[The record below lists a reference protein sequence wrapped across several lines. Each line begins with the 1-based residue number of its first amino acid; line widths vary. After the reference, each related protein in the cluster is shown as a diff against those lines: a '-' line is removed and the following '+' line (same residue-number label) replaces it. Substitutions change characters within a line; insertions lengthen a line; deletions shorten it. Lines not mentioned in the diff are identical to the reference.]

1 MMNLLRA
8 GKIKEAKRTNLFI
21 LFFISFFTQQ
31 GKATEF
37 NISVLDID
45 EQNEIDLSRFS
56 DPDYVVPGEYLLNIK
71 INGRAVEQRPVRYL
85 AAGAEGKSSALCLEP
100 EIVNKFAI
108 KAEATDRIVWS
119 QDGRCADLTAI
130 SGVKISN
137 QIGMGEL
144 NITIPQAWLKYT
156 DNNWTPPEQWD
167 QGINGLLLDYN
178 LTGNLRRDRGRSG
191 TSQYLGG
198 YGTAGFNLGAWR
210 YRADYRYLLNKSRN
224 ARNDAFSWDQFYA
237 YRPLPLMSADLG
249 LGEMYQ
255 NTNLFDSIRFTGVS
269 LASNEEMLPPALR
282 GYAPEIRGV
291 AKSNATVTV
300 TQDKRVVY
308 ETTVPAGPFAI
319 QDFKSGVTGTLEV
332 RITEEDGSVSTFQTE
347 AASLPYLTRPGHIQ
361 YKVSAGRPSDTD
373 HHAQGPAFS
382 SGEFSWGISNA
393 WSLYGGTTLADSYQS
408 WSAGLGRNLY
418 LLGAL
423 SADITQSRASLPNKP
438 AQKGHSFSLSW
449 SKRFESINGQVSF
462 AGYRF
467 SEKTFMGMSQYLYAL
482 NNESDS
488 RSEKERYTI
497 TLSKSFDDESP
508 WLDGLSSYLSYTRQT
523 FWDARQQNR
532 YGVSL
537 NKYLDIGPV
546 KGISAGVSAWRTMF
560 YGRQDDS
567 IYLNFSIPLRDRERV
582 GYSLGSYNG
591 KMSQML
597 TYSNQQDQHNSW
609 DLSTR
614 YEETEKAY
622 ISGNYHHVASSHNAS
637 LGFSWQQSGYT
648 YLNGSMRGGV
658 TATRHGIAAHQKGA
672 GGGTRIMVDTDG
684 VAGVPF
690 ADGSVVTNDYGVAVI
705 AGASSYYDLSTRVD
719 VRHLPNNIEANTTII
734 QGTLTE
740 GAIGYRKFDV
750 VSGGKALGVIT
761 LPDGRNPPFASTIR
775 SQRGREVAMVTD
787 GGQAYLTGVSEN
799 ETLSVQW
806 NGKTQCRFTL
816 PEKFNELAQLLLPCR
831 SLSATTE
838 LNGEK

>member
-1 MMNLLRA
+1 MMNLLCEKR
-8 GKIKEAKRTNLFI
+8 KKEINRLDIFI
-21 LFFISFFTQQ
+21 LFIVSFFSST

-37 NISVLDID
+37 NASVLDID
-45 EQNEIDLSRFS
+45 EKNEIDLSRFS

-71 INGRAVEQRPVRYL
+71 VNGRAIELRPVRYL
-85 AAGAEGKSSALCLEP
+85 AAGTEGKSSLLCLTSETLD
-100 EIVNKFAI
+100 KLAI
-108 KAEATDRIVWS
+108 KSEAKAQIIWSADR
-119 QDGRCADLTAI
+119 QCADLTAI

-156 DNNWTPPEQWD
+156 DKNWTPPEQWD
-167 QGINGLLLDYN
+167 QGISGLLLDYN
-178 LTGNLRRDRGRSG
+178 LTGNVRRGRSAG
-191 TSQYLGG
+191 TSQYLSG
-198 YGTAGFNLGAWR
+198 YGTTGFNLGAWR
-210 YRADYRYLLNKSRN
+210 YRADYRYYMNKTRN
-224 ARNDAFSWDQFYA
+224 THSETFSWDQFYA
-237 YRPLPLMSADLG
+237 YRPLPLMSADLS
-249 LGEMYQ
+249 LGEMYL
-255 NTNLFDSIRFTGVS
+255 NTNLFDSIRFTGAS

-282 GYAPEIRGV
+282 GYAPEIRGI

-300 TQDKRVVY
+300 MQDKRVVY

-319 QDFKSGVTGTLEV
+319 QDFKSGVTGTLDV
-332 RITEEDGSVSTFQTE
+332 RVTEEDGSVSTFQTE
-347 AASLPYLTRPGHIQ
+347 SASLPYLTRPGHLQ

-373 HHAQGPAFS
+373 HHIQGPAFS
-382 SGEFSWGISNA
+382 SGEFSWGLTNA
-393 WSLYGGTTLADSYQS
+393 WSVYGGTTLADSYQS
-408 WSAGLGRNLY
+408 WAAGVGRNLY

-423 SADITQSRASLPNKP
+423 STDITQSRASLPNKP
-438 AQKGHSFSLSW
+438 SQQGHSVSLSW

-488 RSEKERYTI
+488 RREKERYTI
-497 TLSKSFDDESP
+497 SLSKNFDSESP

-523 FWDARQQNR
+523 FWDSRQQNR

-537 NKYLDIGPV
+537 NKYLDMGPV
-546 KGISAGVSAWRTMF
+546 KGISASVSAWRTLF
-560 YGRQDDS
+560 NGRADDS
-567 IYLNFSIPLRDRERV
+567 VYLNFSIPLRDRERM

-591 KMSQML
+591 KMTQML
-597 TYSNQQDQHNSW
+597 TYSNQKDQNNTW

-614 YEETEKAY
+614 YDEQEKTY
-622 ISGNYHHVASSHNAS
+622 ISGTYNHVDSSSNSS
-637 LGFSWQQSGYT
+637 LGFSWQQSGYA
-648 YLNGSMRGGV
+648 YLNGSIRGGV
-658 TATRHGIAAHQKGA
+658 TATRHGVAAHQKGV

-690 ADGSVVTNDYGVAVI
+690 SNGSVVTNDQGVAVI
-705 AGASSYYDLSTRVD
+705 SGASSYYDLSTRVD
-719 VRHLPNNIEANTTII
+719 VQHLPNNVEANTTIV

-775 SQRGREVAMVTD
+775 NNRGREVAMVTD
-787 GGQAYLTGVSEN
+787 GGQVYLTGVSEN
-799 ETLSVQW
+799 ETLSAQW
-806 NGKTQCRFTL
+806 NGKIQCRFTL
-816 PEKFNELAQLLLPCR
+816 PAKFNDFEQLLLPCR
-831 SLSATTE
+831 PLSSMLE

>member
-1 MMNLLRA
+1 MNLLCEERIT
-8 GKIKEAKRTNLFI
+8 KIKRFSLFV
-21 LFFISFFTQQ
+21 FFAVSFFAQN
-31 GKATEF
+31 GKAIEF
-37 NISVLDID
+37 NTHVLDID

-56 DPDYVVPGEYLLNIK
+56 DPDYVVPGEYWLNIK
-71 INGRAVEQRPVRYL
+71 VNGKAVDARSVRYL
-85 AAGAEGKSSALCLEP
+85 VDGADGKSSVLCLDSEV
-100 EIVNKFAI
+100 INKFAM
-108 KAEATDRIVWS
+108 KAEAKARVVWS
-119 QDGRCADLTAI
+119 PDGQCADLTAI
-130 SGVKISN
+130 PGVKISN

-156 DNNWTPPEQWD
+156 DKNWTPPEQWEH
-167 QGINGLLLDYN
+167 GVNGLLLDYN
-178 LTGNLRRDRGRSG
+178 LTGNVRRGGSTG
-191 TSQYLGG
+191 TFQYLSG
-198 YGTAGFNLGAWR
+198 YGTTGFNLGAWR
-210 YRADYRYLLNKSRN
+210 YRADYRYFMNKSRN
-224 ARNDAFSWDQFYA
+224 TRNEAFSWDQFYA
-237 YRPLPLMSADLG
+237 YRPLPLMSADLS
-249 LGEMYQ
+249 LGEMYL
-255 NTNLFDSIRFTGVS
+255 NTNLFDSIRFTGAS
-269 LASNEEMLPPALR
+269 LASNEEMLPPVLR

-300 TQDKRVVY
+300 MQDKRVVY

-319 QDFKSGVTGTLEV
+319 QDFKSGVSGTLEV

-347 AASLPYLTRPGHIQ
+347 AASLPYLTRPGQIQ
-361 YKVSAGRPSDTD
+361 YKISAGRPSDTA
-373 HHAQGPAFS
+373 HHTQGPAFS
-382 SGEFSWGISNA
+382 SGEFSWGMSNA

-423 SADITQSRASLPNKP
+423 SADITQSRANLPDKP

-482 NNESDS
+482 NNGNDS
-488 RSEKERYTI
+488 HSEKERYTI
-497 TLSKSFDDESP
+497 TLSKNFDNESP
-508 WLDGLSSYLSYTRQT
+508 WLAGLSSYLSYTRQT

-546 KGISAGVSAWRTMF
+546 KGISAGVSAWRTIF
-560 YGRQDDS
+560 NGRQDDS
-567 IYLNFSIPLRDRERV
+567 IYLNFSIPLRDRERM
-582 GYSLGSYNG
+582 GYSMGSYNG
-591 KMSQML
+591 NMSQML
-597 TYSNQQDQHNSW
+597 TYSNQQDQNNSW

-614 YEETEKAY
+614 YDETEKTY
-622 ISGNYHHVASSHNAS
+622 ISATYNHVASSNNAS

-690 ADGSVVTNDYGVAVI
+690 ADGSVVTNGHGVAVI
-705 AGASSYYDLSTRVD
+705 SGASSYYDLSTRVD
-719 VRHLPNNIEANTTII
+719 VQHLPNNIEANTTIV

-740 GAIGYRKFDV
+740 GAIGYRKFEV
-750 VSGGKALGVIT
+750 VSGGKVLGVIT
-761 LPDGRNPPFASTIR
+761 LADGRNPPFASTIR
-775 SQRGREVAMVTD
+775 NARGREVAMVTE

-806 NGKTQCRFTL
+806 NGKAQCRFTL
-816 PEKFNELAQLLLPCR
+816 PAKLNDFAQLLLPCQ
-831 SLSATTE
+831 SPSSTAE